1 MASCMHSCSTEH
13 MYSQDEGFSP
23 GVDVGLEGRGKVL
36 VQVQRDCWRC
46 FQFEGQCTTLLMRES
61 QTLQVQTCDTRVTCS
76 IWLDSDISRKTCYH
90 GASNNSFS
98 LQTRPSGV
106 KLSELAAH

>member
-1 MASCMHSCSTEH
+1 MIGCHVKGRESALALQQDQAWHSVCTAVVFEH

-23 GVDVGLEGRGKVL
+23 GVNVGLEGRGEVL

-61 QTLQVQTCDTRVTCS
+61 QTLQFQRWGT
-76 IWLDSDISRKTCYH
+76 
-90 GASNNSFS
+90 
-98 LQTRPSGV
+98 
-106 KLSELAAH
+106 